1 MRVAVEVCVTSMAEA
16 RAAERAGAD
25 GVELCA
31 WLACGGVT
39 PAPGLLSWL
48 KEQSPLRRRVL
59 VRPTPG
65 AFVYAPD
72 ERQVL
77 LRDVLLCGVADAQ
90 AGVVTGALT
99 ADGDVD
105 EGLMRSIA
113 PALAGRELTF
123 HRAIDHAADMP
134 AALERCMALGVHRVL
149 TSGGET
155 LATDGAAMLK
165 RLVERAG
172 GRLLVCAAGGIN
184 PGNVVDLVQRTGV
197 REVHFAAQ
205 RPAANVQKGAA
216 MSSTNVGVNFL
227 TEPDEAKIEGVLNAL
242 VKAGL
247 R

>member
-1 MRVAVEVCVTSMAEA
+1 
-16 RAAERAGAD
+16 
-25 GVELCA
+25 
-31 WLACGGVT
+31 
-39 PAPGLLSWL
+39 
-48 KEQSPLRRRVL
+48 
-59 VRPTPG
+59 
-65 AFVYAPD
+65 
-72 ERQVL
+72 
-77 LRDVLLCGVADAQ
+77 
-90 AGVVTGALT
+90 
-99 ADGDVD
+99 
-105 EGLMRSIA
+105 
-113 PALAGRELTF
+113 
-123 HRAIDHAADMP
+123 
-134 AALERCMALGVHRVL
+134 MALGVHRVL

-165 RLVERAG
+165 RLADQAG

-205 RPAANVQKGAA
+205 RPAANVLKGAA

>member
-1 MRVAVEVCVTSMAEA
+1 MRVAVEVCIASIAEA
-16 RAAERAGAD
+16 LAAERAGAD
-25 GVELCA
+25 GVELCT

-39 PAPGLLSWL
+39 PSPGSLSLL
-48 KEQSPLRRRVL
+48 KERSTLRRRVL

-65 AFVYAPD
+65 AFHYTVD

-77 LRDVLLCGVADAQ
+77 VRDVLLSGVADAQ
-90 AGVVTGALT
+90 AGVVTGGLT
-99 ADGDVD
+99 ADGAVD
-105 EGLMRSIA
+105 EGLLRSVA

-123 HRAIDHAADMP
+123 HRAIDHASDMP
-134 AALERCMALGVHRVL
+134 AALEQCMVLGVHRVL

-172 GRLLVCAAGGIN
+172 DRMLVCAAGGIN

-205 RPAANVQKGAA
+205 RPVAHVRNGAA
-216 MSSTNVGVNFL
+216 MSSTNAGVNFL

-242 VKAGL
+242 LKAGL

>member
-1 MRVAVEVCVTSMAEA
+1 MRVAVEVCVTSAAEA
-16 RAAERAGAD
+16 LAAERAGAD
-25 GVELCA
+25 GVELCS

-39 PAPGLLSWL
+39 PSPGLLNWL
-48 KEQSPLRRRVL
+48 KERSALRRRVL

-65 AFVYAPD
+65 GFHYTAD

-77 LRDVLLCGVADAQ
+77 LRDVLLSGVADAQ
-90 AGVVTGALT
+90 AGVVTGGLT
-99 ADGDVD
+99 AAGAVD
-105 EGLMRSIA
+105 EGLMRSVA

-123 HRAIDHAADMP
+123 HRAIDHATDML

-155 LATDGAAMLK
+155 RAKDGVAMLR

-172 GRLLVCAAGGIN
+172 GTLLICAAGGID
-184 PGNVVDLVQRTGV
+184 PANVVELVQRTGV

-205 RPAANVQKGAA
+205 RPGPAVLHGAA
-216 MSSTNVGVNFL
+216 MSSANAGINFL
-227 TEPDEAKIEGVLNAL
+227 AEPDEAKIEGVLNAL